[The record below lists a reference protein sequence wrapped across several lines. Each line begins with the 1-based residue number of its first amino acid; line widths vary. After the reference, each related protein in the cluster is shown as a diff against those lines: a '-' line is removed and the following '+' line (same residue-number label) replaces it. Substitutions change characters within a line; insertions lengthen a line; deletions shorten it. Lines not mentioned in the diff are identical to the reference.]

1 MIISVFIIM
10 SEIFEL
16 ELAVGDPQEVQL
28 PNQFVLIHKTSTIWK
43 FRTHQLITSWRA
55 GVSPEAFVV
64 LRVLVRGSV
73 ERVGGVGVGLEVDDD
88 FLTCKHSYHYFPS
101 QFDSSKWGILTLEQK
116 TFESTAGG

>member
-1 MIISVFIIM
+1 MYFNGISYSLDYLSWTGGRRPSRGPTFSPIR
-10 SEIFEL
+10 
-16 ELAVGDPQEVQL
+16 
-28 PNQFVLIHKTSTIWK
+28 LIHKILTIWK
-43 FRTHQLITSWRA
+43 SRTHQLTTSWSA
-55 GVSPEAFVV
+55 GVSPEAFV